1 MLGNLDGLGKAVHCF
16 DRRISGGRLAEDKV
30 LGHAYETF
38 GRKVTCPLV
47 NIVEKTGDCPVFA
60 RLELQGEH
68 AHAAVFA
75 MAGVN
80 DGPDDSLCLP
90 ETLDGPLAG
99 LPPKVTRDP
108 HGVSFRVAGALR
120 VP

>member
-1 MLGNLDGLGKAVHCF
+1 MPTKPSACVQDHFADLTDP
-16 DRRISGGRLAEDKV
+16 RR
-30 LGHAYETF
+30 
-38 GRKVTCPLV
+38 RKVTCPLV